1 MEYSVLESKIYF
13 TPFYSM
19 TKHDPRPS
27 IKDPQTSRI
36 LLSFSELNEPRQTWC
51 DVHSS
56 TFLFLILLWQ
66 LKGDELINL

>member
-36 LLSFSELNEPRQTWC
+36 LLSFSELNEPRQT
-51 DVHSS
+51 
-56 TFLFLILLWQ
+56 
-66 LKGDELINL
+66 